1 MLYVLDD
8 ATPVFTNPCEGNRDD
23 GPLRS
28 NTSTRNPAL
37 ASDIAA
43 SAPAGPA
50 PTTIALPRDPAGYF
64 ASSAAPLF
72 DEEEV
77 EEEAV
82 AEVETSALLFVSNVE
97 EDAFSVVLDRSTREV
112 VVVVV
117 ARRGDEEKNAAT
129 TAGFID
135 SRFFRFVVAM
145 PLLAPP
151 PPRVE
156 ENERCACAD
165 MIGKDTLC
173 AFFFED
179 VDDF

>member
-1 MLYVLDD
+1 MLYVLED

-37 ASDIAA
+37 ARDIAA

-72 DEEEV
+72 DEGEVV

-82 AEVETSALLFVSNVE
+82 AEVETSVLLFMSNVE
-97 EDAFSVVLDRSTREV
+97 EEAEDAFSVVLDRSTREV

-117 ARRGDEEKNAAT
+117 AR
-129 TAGFID
+129 
-135 SRFFRFVVAM
+135 
-145 PLLAPP
+145 
-151 PPRVE
+151 
-156 ENERCACAD
+156 
-165 MIGKDTLC
+165 
-173 AFFFED
+173 
-179 VDDF
+179 

>member
-64 ASSAAPLF
+64 ASSAASLF
-72 DEEEV
+72 DEEEE

-82 AEVETSALLFVSNVE
+82 AEVETSALLFVSNVD

-129 TAGFID
+129 AGRTVFD
-135 SRFFRFVVAM
+135 SRFFRVVVAM
-145 PLLAPP
+145 PLAP

-156 ENERCACAD
+156 ENERCACVD
-165 MIGKDTLC
+165 IIGKDTL
-173 AFFFED
+173 E
-179 VDDF
+179 

>member
-64 ASSAAPLF
+64 ASSAASLF
-72 DEEEV
+72 DEEEEE

-97 EDAFSVVLDRSTREV
+97 EDAFSVGGGRKERVAAELVAR
-112 VVVVV
+112 
-117 ARRGDEEKNAAT
+117 ARRGVVDRKAL
-129 TAGFID
+129 FIRKTLFGAF
-135 SRFFRFVVAM
+135 SLE
-145 PLLAPP
+145 PN
-151 PPRVE
+151 
-156 ENERCACAD
+156 NE
-165 MIGKDTLC
+165 I
-173 AFFFED
+173 
-179 VDDF
+179 